1 MSELEGDPSTGEA
14 LPQAAAQ
21 LQSLAT
27 QNDSELE
34 ATNEDGDEEELKPGK
49 AQDLVISDSRIET
62 RAVTLPELPCVSS
75 SKKYIVRF
83 EGNNSKKWDGRE
95 ISVDEE
101 WLESLYDPKELTGG
115 KQLHLSY
122 LS

>member
-1 MSELEGDPSTGEA
+1 MPL
-14 LPQAAAQ
+14 
-21 LQSLAT
+21 
-27 QNDSELE
+27 NDSELE
-34 ATNEDGDEEELKPGK
+34 ATNKDGDKEELKPGK